1 MMIGPVYTETTACQ
15 DCYRCLRNCPV
26 NAIRVQ
32 DGKAE
37 VQKQLCLNCGK
48 CLSECPSEAK
58 KIRSD
63 VGRVRQI
70 LAIGRD
76 VVVSLAP
83 SWIAEFSDP
92 SAVRDQIASLGFRSV
107 EETAVGARMLA
118 EACQTDPDLARGIG
132 SACPVIVEYIS
143 RYKPELLSTLSPLV
157 SPLEA
162 HARSLKERYGK
173 DCIVVFIGPCVAKK
187 LEADNPESSVDFAL
201 TFRELGTWLDDVDR
215 GTEYLL
221 SNGFDRHDCED
232 FFLEGG
238 FLRALGCTGGDA
250 GIEGT
255 ELSGIALSGLDI
267 VLPSLE
273 SWETSDRMQL
283 PSIELLACSGGCH
296 NGPGTRSGRTALDKR
311 LLATE
316 GFKKRTAGNDSGQ
329 PTPLN
334 INLTRHYV
342 SAELPVN
349 SVSAEEQRRFLAG
362 LGRPAPEDD
371 PDCGSCGY
379 ASCRDFATAVIGEMA
394 EEAMCVSVMRR
405 RAQNQSD
412 ALMRS
417 LPLGAVIVDRDLKI
431 RECNRNFLRLFTELD
446 FDPPEKTLSAIQGR
460 PLSGYLEDLNPFKQ
474 VLSGSVDTFAGSI
487 SSRGRIFRATIFPVG
502 QDDLAGAVFQDITS
516 PQVERET
523 VIRKAEEVIQK
534 SLSSVQQIASLL
546 GENAADTQLI
556 LDSLIGAF
564 HD

>member
-1 MMIGPVYTETTACQ
+1 MTIGPVYTETTACQ
-15 DCYRCLRNCPV
+15 DCYRCLRHCPV

-37 VQKQLCLNCGK
+37 VQKELCLNCGR
-48 CLSECPSEAK
+48 CLNECPSDAK

-63 VGRVRQI
+63 VGRVRQL
-70 LAIGRD
+70 LAIGRE

-83 SWIAEFSDP
+83 SWVAELSDS
-92 SAVRDQIASLGFRSV
+92 SAAMNQITSLGFRAV
-107 EETAVGARMLA
+107 EETAAGARMLA
-118 EACQTDPDLARGIG
+118 DACRTNPDLAKGVS

-143 RYKPELLSTLSPLV
+143 RYKPSLLGILSPLV

-162 HARSLKERYGK
+162 HARSMKERYGQ

-187 LEADNPESSVDFAL
+187 LEADNPESAVDFAL
-201 TFRELGTWLDDVDR
+201 TFRELGTWMDELTTNPESQSDADISSHGCD
-215 GTEYLL
+215 
-221 SNGFDRHDCED
+221 D

-238 FLRALGCTGGDA
+238 FLRALERAT
-250 GIEGT
+250 EGKIDVP
-255 ELSGIALSGLDI
+255 GIALSGLDV

-273 SWETSDRMQL
+273 SWGETDRNQL

-296 NGPGTRSGRTALDKR
+296 NGPGTASGRSALDKR
-311 LLATE
+311 LLAGE
-316 GFKKRTAGNDSGQ
+316 GLKNRETGTPAPVQTDMNVDVTRRYQSVELPDKKV
-329 PTPLN
+329 PE
-334 INLTRHYV
+334 
-342 SAELPVN
+342 AELR
-349 SVSAEEQRRFLAG
+349 QYLAG
-362 LGRPAPEDD
+362 LGRPDPEDD

-379 ASCRDFATAVIGEMA
+379 GSCREFAAAVIGDMA
-394 EEAMCVSVMRR
+394 EEAMCVSLMRR

-431 RECNRNFLRLFTELD
+431 RECNGNFLRLFTELD
-446 FDPPEKTLSAIQGR
+446 FDPPEKTLTAVQGR
-460 PLSGYLEDLNPFKQ
+460 PLSGYLEDTQPFEQ
-474 VLSGSVDTFAGSI
+474 LLSGSVDNFSGSI

-502 QDDLAGAVFQDITS
+502 EDDLAGAVFQDITS

-564 HD
+564 HE